1 MKKTIRLTESD
12 LHRIVK
18 ESAKRIMQE
27 VALKGKSGKTYSLHG
42 TDPESWA
49 VMSRVRGKNG
59 YLPNT
64 PQHYHAC
71 RDEDNWIELDDKAHP
86 NLRSRNNA
94 NRINAMMNRIDD
106 KSKDIMAANESKLTE
121 ADLHRIVKQSVSKIL
136 KEGFQDNGEG
146 FPYMIVT
153 YQGEQ
158 EVDRQYINLPRQ
170 GLHAYDDEVPFSLG
184 SNQALIELD

>member
-59 YLPNT
+59 YFPNT

>member
-1 MKKTIRLTESD
+1 MNKKLIR
-12 LHRIVK
+12 
-18 ESAKRIMQE
+18 
-27 VALKGKSGKTYSLHG
+27 
-42 TDPESWA
+42 
-49 VMSRVRGKNG
+49 
-59 YLPNT
+59 
-64 PQHYHAC
+64 
-71 RDEDNWIELDDKAHP
+71 
-86 NLRSRNNA
+86 
-94 NRINAMMNRIDD
+94 
-106 KSKDIMAANESKLTE
+106 LTE

-153 YQGEQ
+153 YKGEQ

>member
-1 MKKTIRLTESD
+1 MNKKLIR
-12 LHRIVK
+12 
-18 ESAKRIMQE
+18 
-27 VALKGKSGKTYSLHG
+27 
-42 TDPESWA
+42 
-49 VMSRVRGKNG
+49 
-59 YLPNT
+59 
-64 PQHYHAC
+64 
-71 RDEDNWIELDDKAHP
+71 
-86 NLRSRNNA
+86 
-94 NRINAMMNRIDD
+94 
-106 KSKDIMAANESKLTE
+106 LTE

-170 GLHAYDDEVPFSLG
+170 GLHTYDDEVPFSLG